1 MHPIE
6 DFEQCVQ
13 FLHDLGHYFL
23 EVKDKEIKSALAS
36 IFVEI
41 LLPVASV
48 STGLFQARLFQ
59 AVAGLFQAVARLFQ
73 AVARLFQAIARLF
86 QTVAR
91 LFQAVARFLI
101 QQQFQVAE
109 MICLFP

>member
-23 EVKDKEIKSALAS
+23 EVKDKEIKSVLAG

-48 STGLFQARLFQ
+48 SIPSDWNILALQSLVISRQL
-59 AVAGLFQAVARLFQ
+59 
-73 AVARLFQAIARLF
+73 
-86 QTVAR
+86 
-91 LFQAVARFLI
+91 
-101 QQQFQVAE
+101 E
-109 MICLFP
+109 N

>member
-48 STGLFQARLFQ
+48 STGLFQAVARLFQ
-59 AVAGLFQAVARLFQ
+59 AVAGLFKA
-73 AVARLFQAIARLF
+73 
-86 QTVAR
+86 VAR

-101 QQQFQVAE
+101 QQQIQVAE
-109 MICLFP
+109 MICLFPRYIDKMVFVHCHKC

>member
-48 STGLFQARLFQ
+48 STGLFQAVARLFQ

-73 AVARLFQAIARLF
+73 AVAMLFQAVARLFQA
-86 QTVAR
+86 VAR

-101 QQQFQVAE
+101 QHSFKLQR
-109 MICLFP
+109 